1 MSQCDFCSP
10 EHGGFVPREWQ
21 AVVIEMGI
29 TEQKNCVKSIN
40 SKIPEYARDY
50 KKEYLLILG
59 INKMCFN
66 FISKYETDNEKL
78 FYPEYYGSIK
88 YFIKRF
94 LKRQERGKLQD
105 ISSLIL
111 RNYDFSFIEDLYLI
125 LIYENDFEDIDNL
138 DYRDFY
144 ELFCKFYDQIVCF
157 DDGVDYMSAF
167 DSDIE

>member
-1 MSQCDFCSP
+1 
-10 EHGGFVPREWQ
+10 
-21 AVVIEMGI
+21 
-29 TEQKNCVKSIN
+29 
-40 SKIPEYARDY
+40 
-50 KKEYLLILG
+50 
-59 INKMCFN
+59 MCFN

-94 LKRQERGKLQD
+94 LKGQERGKLQD

-138 DYRDFY
+138 DYRDVY
-144 ELFCKFYDQIVCF
+144 ELFCKFYVKIKKK
-157 DDGVDYMSAF
+157 MNMMMM
-167 DSDIE
+167 

>member
-1 MSQCDFCSP
+1 
-10 EHGGFVPREWQ
+10 
-21 AVVIEMGI
+21 MGI

-50 KKEYLLILG
+50 KKEYLVLRG
-59 INKMCFN
+59 IDKMCFN

-78 FYPEYYGSIK
+78 FYPEYYDSIK

-94 LKRQERGKLQD
+94 LKGQERGKLQD

-144 ELFCKFYDQIVCF
+144 ELFCKFYDKIVCF
-157 DDGVDYMSAF
+157 DDGEDYMSAF
-167 DSDIE
+167 DSDIEKLELKHLRVII

>member
-1 MSQCDFCSP
+1 
-10 EHGGFVPREWQ
+10 
-21 AVVIEMGI
+21 MGI

-50 KKEYLLILG
+50 KKEYLFIRG
-59 INKMCFN
+59 INKEF
-66 FISKYETDNEKL
+66 KYFVDNINEATRGL
-78 FYPEYYGSIK
+78 FENHRVVRIK

-94 LKRQERGKLQD
+94 LKGQERGKLQD

-111 RNYDFSFIEDLYLI
+111 RKYDFSFIEDLYLI

-144 ELFCKFYDQIVCF
+144 ELFCKFYVK
-157 DDGVDYMSAF
+157 MKKK
-167 DSDIE
+167 